1 MLDVIGDFI
10 KISEEKSSARMT
22 CCSDGHLAV
31 AAGHCEIRLGLL
43 HLGLFRVQACQ
54 DEVFETVSDVPRYAP
69 IGLDRHSHLS
79 CFVDSEQ
86 AVHKLPQSAPLPR
99 RFA

>member
-1 MLDVIGDFI
+1 MLDVSGDFI

-31 AAGHCEIRLGLL
+31 TARHCEIRLCLL

-69 IGLDRHSHLS
+69 IGLDRDSYLS
-79 CFVDSEQ
+79 CFVDREQ
-86 AVHKLPQSAPLPR
+86 AIHELSPR
-99 RFA
+99 VLHSLG